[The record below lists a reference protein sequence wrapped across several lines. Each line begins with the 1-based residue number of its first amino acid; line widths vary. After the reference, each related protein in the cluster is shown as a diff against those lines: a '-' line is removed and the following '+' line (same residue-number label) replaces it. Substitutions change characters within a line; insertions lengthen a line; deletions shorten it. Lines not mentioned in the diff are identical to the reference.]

1 MNRKKSSTKKVW
13 ISSSIICG
21 YFYLFLNLH
30 ETSGQTIAFNS
41 ETPSLNLTGFKTL
54 IHSGTHVLA
63 SQAISHYA
71 NFFFYLLKM
80 GKIILFIASSWSFA
94 SSEWSEVFQGSVYH
108 KHDMLPNMYWW
119 ESPVHLHLAASTFIL
134 AYILPFLS
142 LKSICP
148 QHALWPLW
156 FWSLLLHNGITASD
170 FKAVSISA
178 FSLYSSWNTTLMD
191 FISLKNLSIQY
202 TFVK

>member
-1 MNRKKSSTKKVW
+1 MNRKKSSTKKGMNFIINHLWVFLFVSQSPWNKWSDHCFQFWNSILELNW
-13 ISSSIICG
+13 IQNSDSLWDTCSSQPS
-21 YFYLFLNLH
+21 YF
-30 ETSGQTIAFNS
+30 
-41 ETPSLNLTGFKTL
+41 TL
-54 IHSGTHVLA
+54 CKL
-63 SQAISHYA
+63 
-71 NFFFYLLKM
+71 FFYLLKM

-108 KHDMLPNMYWW
+108 EHDMLPNMYWW

-178 FSLYSSWNTTLMD
+178 FSLYSSWNTTLMA
-191 FISLKNLSIQY
+191 FISLKNLSVQY